1 MANNRQHAVVV
12 GGGIVGNLTAYLL
25 ASQGLEVTVIE
36 ADALG
41 TMLLDLPSA
50 NLETSKGRE
59 YLTHFWILACGAT
72 RDIKV
77 CRLSCMPPPV

>member
-25 ASQGLEVTVIE
+25 ASQGLKVPVIE
-36 ADALG
+36 ADA
-41 TMLLDLPSA
+41 PSA

-59 YLTHFWILACGAT
+59 YLIRFWILACGVT